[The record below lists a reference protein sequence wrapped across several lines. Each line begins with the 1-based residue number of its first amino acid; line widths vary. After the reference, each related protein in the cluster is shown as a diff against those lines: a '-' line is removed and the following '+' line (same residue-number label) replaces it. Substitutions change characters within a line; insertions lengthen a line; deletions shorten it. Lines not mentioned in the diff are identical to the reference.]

1 MAKLILIHS
10 GLNQE
15 MSKHIIG
22 ASEFA
27 NVFVIFFSNLRTNK
41 KNRYKLI
48 MKRTDYENEDKCLL
62 K

>member
-1 MAKLILIHS
+1 
-10 GLNQE
+10 

-22 ASEFA
+22 ASEFT